1 MNAVTGVPHAEG
13 NEEHAEVPKPVRL
26 LLIGMMGCGK
36 TTVGRELAREIG
48 WSYVDNDALVAEL
61 SGQATA
67 QVAAGQGA
75 ELLHV
80 IEGVVTDRILAMAPP
95 FVAGIPGST
104 VADAQ
109 RRIVLRDVGHVVWLR
124 ARLETL
130 AARIGTGAGRPFFA
144 AGIDV
149 QETLERLYEGR
160 APLYVAAAHQ
170 VVDVD
175 DLTPEQIA
183 RRIIDQLSTS

>member
-1 MNAVTGVPHAEG
+1 MTAQQTPD
-13 NEEHAEVPKPVRL
+13 PLRL

-36 TTVGRELAREIG
+36 TTVGRELASVTG

-80 IEGVVTDRILAMAPP
+80 IEGVVTDRILAMPPP
-95 FVAGIPGST
+95 FVASIPGST

-109 RRIVLRDVGHVVWLR
+109 RRTLLREHGHVVWLR
-124 ARLETL
+124 ARLDTL

-160 APLYVAAAHQ
+160 APLYVAAAHL

-175 DLTPEQIA
+175 DLTPAQIA
-183 RRIIDQLSTS
+183 RRIIDQLPRTR